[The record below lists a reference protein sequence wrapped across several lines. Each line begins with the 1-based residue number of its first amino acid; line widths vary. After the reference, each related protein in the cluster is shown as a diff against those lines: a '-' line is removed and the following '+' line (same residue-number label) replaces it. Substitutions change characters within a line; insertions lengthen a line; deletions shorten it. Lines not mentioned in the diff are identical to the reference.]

1 MNEREVL
8 PVSRKDFLCSE
19 RYFVVVLVRVR
30 LSATGLCFEERKEKE
45 KKERIG

>member
-1 MNEREVL
+1 
-8 PVSRKDFLCSE
+8 
-19 RYFVVVLVRVR
+19 VRVR